1 MLSVKQG
8 IAPVGAYVLG
18 LGLVAAATTLSFLAG
33 DRKGVFIWLAAGGLS
48 ALIMTVP
55 LVYLG
60 LLRPTVSLMHEVGK
74 FASDCLKVPV
84 RDMASAESLSRTF
97 QNVQR
102 EFAEARFKS
111 KELEATVNVF
121 NVEKQQTEAVLKS
134 LPIPVLVTNRF
145 DELILSNE
153 VAGRMFGFD
162 SVSCRGKPLQEV
174 LQAPEIVSLVRETS
188 ARKVKVPRRTVELDV
203 KGQNGG
209 QVALRVSLSSIIEP
223 SGQVLGIVT
232 VIQDVTMDREIDKRK
247 SEFVANVAH
256 ELKTPLSAIQAYVEM
271 LVDGEAADEE
281 TRQSFYSIVEYETNR
296 LRAMIENLLDLS
308 RLEAGVVELEKNRV
322 SLHKVLHDVLKTMQ
336 PQAEKKNITI
346 VSDISSYLVPVEGDE
361 QYLVRVFTNLLSN
374 AVKYTPEGGEVKL
387 QARRDS
393 DLVRVEFEDTGYGI
407 SKEDQ
412 ERIFDKFYRV
422 KSAAGKAKGTG
433 LGLAMVKKIVEMH
446 NGEVDIE
453 SEEGEGSCFRVSFP
467 AAA

>member
-1 MLSVKQG
+1 M
-8 IAPVGAYVLG
+8 LG
-18 LGLVAAATTLSFLAG
+18 LGLVTAATTLSFLAG
-33 DRKGVFIWLAAGGLS
+33 DRKGVFVWLAAGGLS
-48 ALIMTVP
+48 ALVMAVP

-60 LLRPTVSLMHEVGK
+60 FFRPTTMLLHEVGK

-84 RDMASAESLSRTF
+84 KELASPDCLSRTF

-102 EFAEARFKS
+102 EFAESRFKS

-145 DELILSNE
+145 DELILSND

-162 SVSCRGKPLQEV
+162 SLASRGKSLQEV
-174 LQAPEIVSLVRETS
+174 LDVPEIVRLVHETS
-188 ARKVKVPRRTVELDV
+188 ARKIKVPRRTVEFETV
-203 KGQNGG
+203 MKNGKKSS
-209 QVALRVSLSSIIEP
+209 LRVYLSSIIEP

-232 VIQDVTMDREIDKRK
+232 IIQDVTMDREIDKRK

-256 ELKTPLSAIQAYVEM
+256 ELKTPLSAVQAYVEM

-281 TRQSFYSIVEYETNR
+281 TRQSFYSIVEYEANR
-296 LRAMIENLLDLS
+296 LRAMIDNLLDLS
-308 RLEAGVVELEKNRV
+308 RLEAGVVELERERV
-322 SLHKVLHDVLKTMQ
+322 SLHKVLHDVLKTLQ
-336 PQAEKKNITI
+336 PKAAQKNIDI
-346 VSDISSYLVPVEGDE
+346 QSDISSYLVPVEGDE
-361 QYLVRVFTNLLSN
+361 QYLVRVFINLLSN
-374 AVKYTPEGGEVKL
+374 AVKYTPEGGAVKL

-393 DLVRVEFEDTGYGI
+393 DLVRVEFVDNGYGI

-412 ERIFDKFYRV
+412 ARIFDQFYRV

-446 NGEVDIE
+446 QGEIEVE
-453 SEEGEGSCFRVSFP
+453 SEEGKGSCFRVSFP